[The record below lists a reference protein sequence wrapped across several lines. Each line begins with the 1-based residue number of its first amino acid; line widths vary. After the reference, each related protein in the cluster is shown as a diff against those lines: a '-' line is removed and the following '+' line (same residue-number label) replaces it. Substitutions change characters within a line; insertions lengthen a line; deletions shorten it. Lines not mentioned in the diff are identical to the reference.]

1 MGRAIAKSKL
11 LLVEGKD
18 EVKLFDKLLADLN
31 IGDVEIRDIM
41 GKTRFRKNI
50 EALPSLSGFGRVTSI
65 GIVRDADTDPK
76 GAFDSICG
84 ALQAAGLPRPTE
96 PLQPAGDDPRVM
108 VMILPD
114 AETPGMLEDL
124 CLESVADDPA
134 MACVAEYFRCL
145 QDRLE
150 AGGLPGNLS
159 KARVRTFLASME
171 WLEDAHF
178 EHLQKRL
185 AEHLPGLPDAP
196 SVAKVHAFL
205 ASRYKPDLDLGIAA
219 QAGYWQ
225 LDHAAF
231 AQIKQFL
238 SAL

>member
-1 MGRAIAKSKL
+1 MGRRITKPKL

-18 EVKLFDKLLADLN
+18 EVTLFGKLLADLAIEN
-31 IGDVEIRDIM
+31 VEIRDIM
-41 GKTRFRKNI
+41 GKTRFRERIK
-50 EALPSLSGFGRVTSI
+50 ALPQISGFGGVASI
-65 GIVRDADTDPK
+65 GIVRDADTDPR

-134 MACVAEYFRCL
+134 MACVVEYFRCL

-150 AGGLPGNLS
+150 AGVLPGNPS

-171 WLEDAHF
+171 WLEEAHF
-178 EHLQKRL
+178 ERLKRL
-185 AEHLPGLPDAP
+185 AEHLPELPDAP

-231 AQIKQFL
+231 ARIKQFL
-238 SAL
+238 IAL